1 MQPVT
6 SVTAPAEMP
15 AVESHP
21 PAAEHCRNCGAAIDG
36 NYCANCG
43 QETAVALP
51 PAGRFLREAAGRY
64 VALDGR
70 LWRTLGALLFRP
82 GFLTREY
89 LAGRRR
95 RYVRPSRL
103 FVVLSILMFAI
114 LGFAIEAPMV
124 IDDSANAHG
133 ASGRPADA
141 PGDESVGKHLDRG
154 LDIRVDPADAAWLA
168 PILARVDQFDAL
180 SREQKAERLRAGILR
195 YAPYAAIGLLP
206 VFALL
211 MKIVY
216 AGGRRRHPQR
226 PHEYAAHLVFGAHDH
241 AFFFLA
247 MSVAAIVDV
256 PWLRGMLVLWMI
268 AYAFWSMKAVY
279 GGRWSGIVLRAAFVV
294 TGYLAFFG
302 VAVAGLLLAAIVVR

>member
-1 MQPVT
+1 MQPAAAVEAPGT
-6 SVTAPAEMP
+6 TVHAAARAPAPER
-15 AVESHP
+15 
-21 PAAEHCRNCGAAIDG
+21 CRNCGAAIAG

-43 QETAVALP
+43 QETAVELP

-114 LGFAIEAPMV
+114 LGFTIDAPIM
-124 IDDSANAHG
+124 IDDSANASSV
-133 ASGRPADA
+133 SGRRASA
-141 PGDESVGKHLDRG
+141 PGDESAAKHLDRG
-154 LDIRVDPADAAWLA
+154 LEIRVDPADAPWLA
-168 PILARVDQFDAL
+168 PILARVDEFNAL
-180 SREQKAERLRAGILR
+180 ARDRKVERIRAGILR

-211 MKIVY
+211 MKIAY
-216 AGGRRRHPQR
+216 AARRRRHPER
-226 PHEYAAHLVFGAHDH
+226 PHEYAAHLVFGAHNH
-241 AFFFLA
+241 AFVFLA
-247 MSVAAIVDV
+247 TSAAALVAV
-256 PWLRGMLVLWMI
+256 PWLRGTLVLWMLV
-268 AYAFWSMKAVY
+268 YALLSMKAVY
-279 GGRWSGIVLRAAFVV
+279 GGNWPGIVLRAAFIAAFYV
-294 TGYLAFFG
+294 TFFG
-302 VAVAGLLLAAIVVR
+302 IAIAGLVLAAILLR

>member
-1 MQPVT
+1 MQPVAA
-6 SVTAPAEMP
+6 VEAPA
-15 AVESHP
+15 ATADVEARTP
-21 PAAEHCRNCGAAIDG
+21 VAERCRNCGAAIAG

-114 LGFAIEAPMV
+114 LGFT
-124 IDDSANAHG
+124 IDSPIVLGDTASG
-133 ASGRPADA
+133 ASGPAANAD
-141 PGDESVGKHLDRG
+141 GDESVGRHLDRG
-154 LDIRVDPADAAWLA
+154 LEVRVEPADAAWLA
-168 PILARVDQFDAL
+168 PILARVDQFNAL
-180 SREQKAERLRAGILR
+180 SRDRKVERIRAGLLR

-211 MKIVY
+211 MKIAY

-226 PHEYAAHLVFGAHDH
+226 PHEYAAHLVFGAHHH
-241 AFFFLA
+241 AFVFLA
-247 MSVAAIVDV
+247 VSAAALVDV

-268 AYAFWSMKAVY
+268 AYAFWSMKTVY
-279 GGRWSGIVLRAAFVV
+279 GGRWSGIVLRAAFVA
-294 TGYLAFFG
+294 TFYLTCFG
-302 VAVAGLLLAAIVVR
+302 IAVAGLLLAAIVLR